1 MHIQVAFSISYFK
14 VLINCHPL
22 NKYTPIE
29 CRSLEVSLSVSTN
42 SSQVNSPW
50 LFLMVYLPDSDI
62 WEIA

>member
-14 VLINCHPL
+14 VFITCHPL

-29 CRSLEVSLSVSTN
+29 CHSLEVSLSVSTN